1 MKRPNRDLL
10 VLVKKRSM
18 TDEAIEREVESI
30 NRLLFTVETIDNL
43 CICCECIDLDRRRI
57 SHTRKHIVQGLREKP
72 SRPFV
77 FVLNLN

>member
-1 MKRPNRDLL
+1 
-10 VLVKKRSM
+10 M

-43 CICCECIDLDRRRI
+43 CTCCECIDLDRRRI

>member
-18 TDEAIEREVESI
+18 TDEAIEREVELI
-30 NRLLFTVETIDNL
+30 NRLLFAVETIDNL
-43 CICCECIDLDRRRI
+43 CVCCECIDLDKRRI
-57 SHTRKHIVQGLREKP
+57 SHTRKQIVQSLREKP
-72 SRPFV
+72 SKPFV

>member
-18 TDEAIEREVESI
+18 TDEAIEREVDLI
-30 NRLLFTVETIDNL
+30 NRLLFMVETIDNL
-43 CICCECIDLDRRRI
+43 CVCCECIDLDKRRI
-57 SHTRKHIVQGLREKP
+57 SHTRKHIVESLREKP
-72 SRPFV
+72 SKPFV